1 MVKRQRPLVA
11 QAWGLFIY
19 RKMKG
24 DKLKN
29 VILIVLIICGLGAV
43 IGGVVFGLHGD
54 NDSSG
59 SAGFVTPTSTPTS
72 TPITVTDQSGRTVT
86 LDAIPERIIS
96 ISPANTEILFALGLG
111 DKVVGVTNYCNYPE
125 EALDK
130 EKVGGFSTPDIEK
143 IIALEPDVIFA
154 APLHEAEIIPQME
167 NLGLK
172 VIAITPENLDETYDA
187 IEVVG
192 MVTGTQSAAVSLVQD
207 MQSRVGL
214 VTGLVAGLSYED
226 RLNVF
231 YIVWHDP
238 LMTAGGDTLAGQL
251 IELAGGRNIFAN
263 LSGYATVSIE
273 PVIDAEPQIII
284 AGTGMGSGANAPVEW
299 AESEPLLQDTE
310 AIEEG
315 KVFSINT
322 DLTGRFGP
330 RIVDALYEM
339 LELIHPEL
347 ASQLE

>member
-1 MVKRQRPLVA
+1 MYSILKPSIAMIMIIGIALSCA
-11 QAWGLFIY
+11 ACSIDSGATNEGGLQI
-19 RKMKG
+19 
-24 DKLKN
+24 
-29 VILIVLIICGLGAV
+29 
-43 IGGVVFGLHGD
+43 
-54 NDSSG
+54 
-59 SAGFVTPTSTPTS
+59 
-72 TPITVTDQSGRTVT
+72 TDQLGRTVIF
-86 LDAIPERIIS
+86 DEIPERIIS

-111 DKVVGVTNYCNYPE
+111 DKVVGVTEYCNYPE

-130 EKVGGFSTPDIEK
+130 EKVGGFSTPDMEM
-143 IIALEPDVIFA
+143 IISLEPDVIFA
-154 APLHEAEIIPQME
+154 APIQEAEIIPQLE

-172 VIAITPENLDETYDA
+172 VIAITPANLDETYDA
-187 IEVVG
+187 IELVG
-192 MVTGTQSAAVSLVQD
+192 IVTGTHETALGLISDMRSSVDSVTALVS
-207 MQSRVGL
+207 
-214 VTGLVAGLSYED
+214 TLSDEEKP
-226 RLNVF
+226 NVF

-263 LSGYATVSIE
+263 LSEYATVSIE
-273 PVIDAEPQIII
+273 PVIEAEPQIII

-299 AESEPLLQDTE
+299 AENEPLLQDTE
-310 AIEEG
+310 ALEEG

-347 ASQLE
+347 AEQLE